1 MSQPP
6 GGGPERY
13 HRKDYNNINDMA
25 VTYTGGYS
33 APGSQTLPSFREVR
47 IHLPRPIV
55 AFLLMLL

>member
-6 GGGPERY
+6 GRGSDRN
-13 HRKDYNNINDMA
+13 HRKDHNNNMA

-47 IHLPRPIV
+47 V
-55 AFLLMLL
+55 YLMLGFWSPIC